1 MDGTIEVILCAVTKQ
16 ADIRLNAIAEKLTES
31 DRRKQL
37 REEKI

>member
-1 MDGTIEVILCAVTKQ
+1 MDSQLKVSLSAVTKQ
-16 ADIRLNAIAEKLTES
+16 ADIRLNAIAKLTES